1 MRKVS
6 KFQVVC
12 VGVLVAV
19 VLAGVAWAADPDPA
33 LAAALASEPSR
44 VRLWDAS
51 ILCFK
56 QIVFDA
62 TSLERYSYD
71 SEGDQLARKY
81 IEAAKARGNVVR
93 VYGPAINAIICQNMN
108 HPAKPA
114 SGIRVRYD
122 GDRALIE
129 FDKSGRI
136 VSYMARAAQA
146 SKVLGRNITQYTLV
160 YLGAQNAR
168 QLENLLNNRILQ
180 DNFLREM

>member
-1 MRKVS
+1 MEKFS
-6 KFQVVC
+6 KF
-12 VGVLVAV
+12 LSVALLSAA
-19 VLAGVAWAADPDPA
+19 VLAPAAWAADPDPA
-33 LAAALASEPSR
+33 MTAAFSGEPSR

-56 QIVFDA
+56 QIVFDT

-93 VYGPAINAIICQNMN
+93 VYGPAVNTLICQHFN

-114 SGIRVRYD
+114 AHVKVRYD

-136 VSYMARAAQA
+136 VSCMARAAQA

-168 QLENLLNNRILQ
+168 QLENLLNNRVLQ
-180 DNFLREM
+180 DNFLREL